1 MLFYDGAC
9 GAAYIAAE
17 SDFPYRPSA
26 LFVMDGLIE
35 VCVAVAAGSMPS
47 CYRRCR
53 VTHRRSSL
61 RISGHGR
68 RQVCQSIVWK
78 RVSVALDA
86 LIKKLDASVE
96 NRGFKSSGG
105 APTQR

>member
-35 VCVAVAAGSMPS
+35 VCVAVRSRIDAKLLENAAGLNALPVIPENLGDTDAGKFVSQ
-47 CYRRCR
+47 
-53 VTHRRSSL
+53 L
-61 RISGHGR
+61 SGSG
-68 RQVCQSIVWK
+68 
-78 RVSVALDA
+78 SVETLDA
-86 LIKKLDASVE
+86 LIKNST
-96 NRGFKSSGG
+96 
-105 APTQR
+105 TQSLQSRI